1 MLFIQRNYLLQ
12 INCNSNIV
20 KFNVGLY
27 FLYMNLNKVRTTF
40 RLERAMAGHSEAAKQ
55 LLAEVVIALKEDTP
69 VPTKNS
75 VHIDFLDFSGT
86 GPLALP
92 A

>member
-1 MLFIQRNYLLQ
+1 
-12 INCNSNIV
+12 
-20 KFNVGLY
+20 
-27 FLYMNLNKVRTTF
+27 
-40 RLERAMAGHSEAAKQ
+40 MAGHSEAAKQ